1 MEPDEKNL
9 VHGLELTIQSL
20 AENITLVASQRPLTE
35 YFQQSLE
42 ESLSKYTFEN
52 KEKIIEATITNNLDL
67 GCAVI
72 RNAVVKEALGEAIHD
87 QEVMQAIEKRKLA
100 KEKGASHYDENSAQI
115 WSTLPEVLK
124 PNPRGLTKEEM
135 KIYEG
140 FRNGSSKKSADEA

>member
-9 VHGLELTIQSL
+9 LHGLELTIQSL

-42 ESLSKYTFEN
+42 ESLSKYTIEN
-52 KEKIIEATITNNLDL
+52 KEKIIEAIIASNLDL

-87 QEVMQAIEKRKLA
+87 QEVMQAIEKRRLA
-100 KEKGASHYDENSAQI
+100 KEKGASHYDENAVQI